1 MMKFLAFADVKR
13 TYQVV
18 DKDFFVPKI
27 RYTHITARLIKNDI
41 HETEKKGEKSIENA
55 NFAKDMTS
63 KEPIV
68 KKKNLGAT
76 VWSHCK
82 KTLHGVKSFC
92 HKTRKEGGNV
102 MQKKNLVSKFGG
114 TIKKNLNSVK
124 SFFNKQKEKTLS
136 KICDNLKKANFNQG
150 FFDQI
155 GTQDKV
161 VHIQSKSD
169 SFHYVPKFLMAVFA
183 IPKRVFFCYNDFLI
197 RKNKKKKKKFFF

>member
-1 MMKFLAFADVKR
+1 MMKFLRGLMQFIACNFTSTKRVFFPRKLSDEEKYTNAF
-13 TYQVV
+13 YYMMN
-18 DKDFFVPKI
+18 KI
-27 RYTHITARLIKNDI
+27 IVGKM
-41 HETEKKGEKSIENA
+41 ENLSA
-55 NFAKDMTS
+55 Q
-63 KEPIV
+63 
-68 KKKNLGAT
+68 L
-76 VWSHCK
+76 WSHCK

-92 HKTRKEGGNV
+92 HKTPKEGGNV

-114 TIKKNLNSVK
+114 TIKKNLNRVK